1 MLCCTEVYVPN
12 LCSGRFYLVALIPL
26 AVFAQD
32 PSDSSVMSPAPS
44 TSEKWE
50 YFRNETIAPLTLAA
64 GAFNSTLSQL
74 TRSAPLYGRYPWPVA
89 YPERFGASVGDIVSQ
104 NFWGD
109 FVLASAF
116 HEDTRYRRRG
126 ESHKLWPRI
135 GYAISRSLVTRSD
148 AGGSTFNFANVLGT
162 AMSAGLSNAY
172 YPRGSQKAS
181 TAATN
186 WGTSIAGS
194 GFASLTPEFLP
205 DFKRWL
211 KRHHL

>member
-1 MLCCTEVYVPN
+1 VSTPQLYT
-12 LCSGRFYLVALIPL
+12 GRLVLVALIPL
-26 AVFAQD
+26 AAFAQD
-32 PSDSSVMSPAPS
+32 PSDSSATLATPS
-44 TSEKWE
+44 TSEKWV
-50 YFRNETIAPLTLAA
+50 YFTNETIAPFTLAA
-64 GAFNSTLSQL
+64 GAFNATVSQL
-74 TRSAPLYGRYPWPVA
+74 TRSAPLYGRHPWPVA

-104 NFWGD
+104 NFWSD

-116 HEDTRYRRRG
+116 HEDTRYRRKG
-126 ESHKLWPRI
+126 ESHALWPRI
-135 GYAISRSLVTRSD
+135 QYAVSRSLVTRLDS
-148 AGGSTFNFANVLGT
+148 GGSTFNFANVLGT

-194 GFASLTPEFLP
+194 GLANLAPEFLP
-205 DFKRWL
+205 DLKRWL

>member
-1 MLCCTEVYVPN
+1 MLCCTEVHAPS
-12 LCSGRFYLVALIPL
+12 LRSGRFYLAGLIPL
-26 AVFAQD
+26 AMFAQD
-32 PSDSSVMSPAPS
+32 PSDSSGTLAAPS

-50 YFRNETIAPLTLAA
+50 YFTNETIAPLTLAA
-64 GAFNSTLSQL
+64 GAFNATVSQL
-74 TRSAPLYGRYPWPVA
+74 TRSAPLYGRHPWPVA

-104 NFWGD
+104 NIWGD

-116 HEDTRYRRRG
+116 HEDTRYRRKG
-126 ESHKLWPRI
+126 ESHKLWSRI
-135 GYAISRSLVTRSD
+135 GYAVSRSLVTRRD

-172 YPRGSQKAS
+172 YPRGSQKVG

-194 GFASLTPEFLP
+194 GLANLTPEFLP